1 MKMKKILVLFVCSSL
16 FMSCATGKYVWYY
29 WSKGNEAFSEK
40 NYAAAIKA
48 YSARDLLLYGG
59 GSIDKSTVLTRRGWA
74 YLYSGRPQK
83 AKKDFIEAL
92 KIKPN
97 LEHAKKGLYSVSV
110 PLVAVE
116 AYDRGSRAADEKKYD
131 LAIEEYTQA
140 ILLYPEYKYAYNGR
154 CASYIYKGM
163 RFYDQAVADCI
174 KAIDIDPEYTDP
186 YVNLGV
192 INQNRSNYTVAMSYY
207 NKAILLN
214 DQYEPALNRKAS
226 LGNYMAIQ
234 GALELANASRS
245 KKDYDTAIAQY
256 KKVLELDPNHA
267 GAKNNIKAIWFE
279 LANASRSKKDYD
291 TAIAQY
297 KKVLELDQND
307 AGAKDSIKAIWFEL
321 ANASRNR
328 KDYDAAIAQYKEVL
342 KLEKNNTEANGS
354 LKTVWDERI
363 AANPKLYPAPFQG
376 KWQFYSPA
384 IFIPG
389 TPDRTETYFEPFK
402 HPQTGQY
409 TTVTRT
415 RTIPGTG
422 TPSTSTREKRI
433 VYEFNGKNYTMT
445 GTEGSKTGTFY
456 YSGNNIELDNG
467 TFLILSEDKKSII
480 GYTKQ

>member
-1 MKMKKILVLFVCSSL
+1 MKKILVLFVCSSL

-74 YLYSGRPQK
+74 YLYSGRPKK

-97 LEHAKKGLYSVSV
+97 LEYAKQGLYSVSV

-154 CASYIYKGM
+154 CVSYIYKGM
-163 RFYDQAVADCI
+163 IFYDQAIADCM
-174 KAIDIDPEYTDP
+174 KAINIDPEYTNP

-256 KKVLELDPNHA
+256 KKVLELDQNHT
-267 GAKNNIKAIWFE
+267 GAK
-279 LANASRSKKDYD
+279 
-291 TAIAQY
+291 
-297 KKVLELDQND
+297 
-307 AGAKDSIKAIWFEL
+307 AGL
-321 ANASRNR
+321 
-328 KDYDAAIAQYKEVL
+328 KE
-342 KLEKNNTEANGS
+342 A
-354 LKTVWDERI
+354 WDERI

-376 KWQFYSPA
+376 GWVFFEPA
-384 IFIPG
+384 RYIPG
-389 TPDRTETYFEPFK
+389 TPDRTETHYETFQL
-402 HPQTGQY
+402 HTYTGGY
-409 TTVTRT
+409 ITRPHNI
-415 RTIPGTG
+415 TIPGTPAR
-422 TPSTSTREKRI
+422 TISAKTI
-433 VYEFNGKNYTMT
+433 VYVFNGKNYTMS
-445 GTEGSKTGTFY
+445 GTEGSKSGTFY
-456 YSGNNIELDNG
+456 YSGNYIELDDG
-467 TFLILSEDKKSII
+467 TVLTLSEDKKSITTI
-480 GYTKQ
+480 GGEAILILTKQ